1 MTMSKIQ
8 IGAIVLLAAA
18 LLAAVSIAVWP
29 ASEADKAREDGE
41 QMGQA
46 VAQLYDAQTSA
57 EVEDALVE
65 MSDAAA
71 DAREHGGDAVAEQV
85 TDQEAALAR
94 AADGVIGALESDDE
108 FEAELYQAE
117 LEIALDDLESQ
128 AADFRSEGPEVQTAY
143 WEGVEEGLSAE

>member
-1 MTMSKIQ
+1 MSKIQ
-8 IGAIVLLAAA
+8 IGAIGLLAAA
-18 LLAAVSIAVWP
+18 LLAAVTIAVWP
-29 ASEADKAREDGE
+29 PSEADKARDDGE

-46 VAQLYDAQTSA
+46 VAQLYDARTSA

-85 TDQEAALAR
+85 ADQEDALAR

-143 WEGVEEGLSAE
+143 WEGVEEGLSVE

>member
-1 MTMSKIQ
+1 MSKIQ
-8 IGAIVLLAAA
+8 IGAVGLLAAA
-18 LLAAVSIAVWP
+18 LLAAVTIAVWP
-29 ASEADKAREDGE
+29 PSEADKARDDGE

-46 VAQLYDAQTSA
+46 VAQLYDAQTAA

-85 TDQEAALAR
+85 ADQEDALAR

-143 WEGVEEGLSAE
+143 WEGVEEGLSVE